1 MFHCKGMASV
11 LEHVGQQM
19 LLFLRSKSE
28 IKILALIFSRLITF
42 CVHMLKVWPGL
53 THQQLTECQWDSG
66 LFVMSRNSQLFT
78 MAIPSHTLFYRE
90 YTLNVTL
97 NFEGYCLSIVT
108 ALVQCRYV
116 VLHCTSVEF
125 YRVMN
130 FDLAIVMY
138 GDASFKHTL
147 IKIRITVCVSPRVW
161 NPYHACL
168 KLVSNCYLE

>member
-1 MFHCKGMASV
+1 MASV

-42 CVHMLKVWPGL
+42 CVHMLKVWPSL
-53 THQQLTECQWDSG
+53 THQQLTECQWAQTQVY
-66 LFVMSRNSQLFT
+66 LLCQETHNYFT
-78 MAIPSHTLFYRE
+78 MAIPSHTLFYRG

-97 NFEGYCLSIVT
+97 
-108 ALVQCRYV
+108 CRYV
-116 VLHCTSVEF
+116 VLHCTSIEF
-125 YRVMN
+125 YRMMN

-147 IKIRITVCVSPRVW
+147 IKTRITVCVWPRVW

-168 KLVSNCYLE
+168 KLVSNCYLEQKTDSM